1 MNSEGLEA
9 RSDPNPLLDFFIYF
23 KKKKK
28 KTSTEGRGQRGFAQG
43 HSAVK
48 GSSET

>member
-28 KTSTEGRGQRGFAQG
+28 KNINRGQRAEGLCSRSLSSQG
-43 HSAVK
+43 QL
-48 GSSET
+48 